1 MGLTTALFGNIIE
14 TMLNKQQERTV
25 YITFTEGY
33 YNIKGQPTNVAGLT
47 FKLVEDFKVSKS
59 GEGYVTVE
67 GGGQPG
73 FPDRSIRIK
82 CEQGAYEVAGSAKPI
97 PQGVSMLTALKKP
110 AKQGD
115 AVVTDMTQIKVP
127 DTAVQHETDEEIIER
142 TRLRFEILKDMTK
155 AVKQGDVR
163 AMIVTG
169 PPGVGKSFGVE
180 EVLAKDDLFDM
191 MGQRKPK
198 YEIVKGAMSAIGLYS
213 KLYQFSDSK
222 NILVFDDCDSI
233 LLDDIALNILKAALD
248 SSKKRT
254 ISWNTDSRLLRSEG
268 IPDKFEFKGG
278 AIFITNLK
286 FENVRSKK
294 LQEHLAALESR
305 CHYIDL
311 RMDTDREKVLRIKQI
326 VKDGMLDSYEMEDVA
341 RDEVVNFIE
350 EHRAVMRELSL
361 RTVLKVADLRKS
373 FPTNWQN
380 MAKVTVMKG
389 AY

>member
-1 MGLTTALFGNIIE
+1 
-14 TMLNKQQERTV
+14 ML
-25 YITFTEGY
+25 ITFTEGW
-33 YNIKGQPTNVAGLT
+33 YNIKGQPVNVGGLT
-47 FKLVEDFKVSKS
+47 FDLVEDYKVSKT
-59 GEGYVTVE
+59 GEGYVTVD
-67 GGGQPG
+67 GTSQPG
-73 FPDRSIRIK
+73 FPTRNIRIK
-82 CEQGAYEVAGSAKPI
+82 CRQGDYAVDGTVQSTRI
-97 PQGVSMLTALKKP
+97 PEGVSMLTALKSK
-110 AKQGD
+110 AKDKD
-115 AVVTDMTQIKVP
+115 ATVTDFTQIKVP
-127 DTAVQHETDEEIIER
+127 DQAVAHETDEEIIER

-180 EVLAKDDLFDM
+180 EVLSKDDLFDM

-213 KLYQFSDSK
+213 KLYKYSDAK

-254 ISWNTDSRLLRSEG
+254 ISWNTDSRILRSEG

-311 RMDTDREKVLRIKQI
+311 RMDTDREKVLRIEQI
-326 VKDGMLDSYEMEDVA
+326 VKDGMLNDYELSDIA
-341 RDEVVNFIE
+341 KSEVVEFIKDN
-350 EHRAVMRELSL
+350 RAVMRELSL

-373 FPTNWQN
+373 FPSNWQN

-389 AY
+389 AH